1 MTAKDFMEKDIY
13 KFIRFVHANNNN
25 RIHEVV
31 KNNLDKYEVVRIRK
45 MYHILFIEVIEK

>member
-13 KFIRFVHANNNN
+13 KSIRFVHANHNN

-31 KNNLDKYEVVRIRK
+31 KNNLDKYEVVRIRNI
-45 MYHILFIEVIEK
+45 YHILFIEVIEK